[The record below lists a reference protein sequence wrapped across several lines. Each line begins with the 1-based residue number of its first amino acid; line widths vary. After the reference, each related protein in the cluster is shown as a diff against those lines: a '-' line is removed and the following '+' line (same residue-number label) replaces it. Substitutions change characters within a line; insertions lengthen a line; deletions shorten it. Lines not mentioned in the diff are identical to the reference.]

1 MSKLLIA
8 AIHFYQRWIS
18 PLSLPS
24 CRFFPSCSTYALQ
37 AIQKYGWKRGSFL
50 AVKRILRCHPLSN
63 GGFDPVP

>member
-24 CRFFPSCSTYALQ
+24 CRFVPSCSTYALQ